1 MRELYPSSAR
11 CKSAMAEIVFPFS
24 IESPA
29 FFPQTPP
36 RRLFVL
42 CRRGHG
48 RCGCGGH
55 HLAVPVHPGL
65 DMGRYGQILTGGGG
79 WAAPG
84 PGMRPALRMGMT
96 GMTTL
101 VLGAY
106 HEISPAVS
114 NLHGF
119 TRLSARTRGCPRA
132 GPGTL
137 PSSEPRELGRRR
149 HPNRCHGVRGLE
161 IPTLSDSLPS
171 RPWKERPLPFSPL
184 LLALFSMALS

>member
-1 MRELYPSSAR
+1 MFDLCHVCQYVCPIYIYYTEQSYLRELYPSSAR

-84 PGMRPALRMGMT
+84 PGMRPALRMGMN
-96 GMTTL
+96 GNDWDDYFSF
-101 VLGAY
+101 GC
-106 HEISPAVS
+106 VS
-114 NLHGF
+114 RDI
-119 TRLSARTRGCPRA
+119 T
-132 GPGTL
+132 
-137 PSSEPRELGRRR
+137 SSQQSSWIHTP
-149 HPNRCHGVRGLE
+149 VR
-161 IPTLSDSLPS
+161 
-171 RPWKERPLPFSPL
+171 KN
-184 LLALFSMALS
+184 